1 MNIFSGARARRWA
14 RWGAA
19 MVALAILVV
28 LMLAVTPGMKMGMF
42 SGSRPDD
49 LGTRDGRLA
58 PCKASPN
65 CVSSSARSDDAEH
78 FIAPFTFTVAPE
90 RAWQVLRETMVSAER
105 AAIARETEVYLHVEF
120 SSRLMGFVDDAEF
133 LMDASNSLIQ
143 VRSASRLGY
152 SDLGVNRRR
161 IETLRMAF
169 NERLKR

>member
-1 MNIFSGARARRWA
+1 MKIVSGARARRRV
-14 RWGAA
+14 RWS
-19 MVALAILVV
+19 VAITGLVILIV
-28 LMLAVTPGMKMGMF
+28 LIVAVTPGMKMGIF

-90 RAWQVLRETMVSAER
+90 RAWQVLRETMVAAER

-120 SSRLMGFVDDAEF
+120 TSRVMGFVDDAEF
-133 LMDASNSLIQ
+133 LIDASNSLIQ

-152 SDLGVNRRR
+152 SDMGVNRRR
-161 IETLRMAF
+161 IEALRVAF